1 MHGSVFHAFFIH
13 HSMIENVFEY
23 NQHFVAMMN
32 VINKAK
38 INPPKNG
45 HKHHIIPKCWYKMN
59 GLDIDNSEENLVLLS
74 YEDHILVHK
83 LAILCAK
90 NEMKIKLKCALQILS
105 RGDPQYVLK
114 GENNPMFGKHSW
126 NYGKH
131 HSLETKEKISK
142 ALIGNTPG
150 NKGKPMK
157 EETKNKLSI
166 SRKGNKM
173 SEETKLK
180 ISQSMKNRESP
191 NKGKKLSEETK
202 SKMRGKTPWNKGIS
216 WRRKKNR

>member
-1 MHGSVFHAFFIH
+1 
-13 HSMIENVFEY
+13 MIENVFEY
-23 NQHFVAMMN
+23 NQHFVSMMN

-38 INPPKNG
+38 LNPPKNG

-59 GLDIDNSEENLVLLS
+59 GLEIDNSKENLVLLS
-74 YEDHILVHK
+74 YEEHILVHK
-83 LAILCAK
+83 LAILCAATP
-90 NEMKIKLKCALQILS
+90 EMKMKLKCALQILS
-105 RGDPQYVLK
+105 RGDPQYVLT

-142 ALIGNTPG
+142 SLVGKTPG

-157 EETKNKLSI
+157 EKTKNKLSI
-166 SRKGNKM
+166 ARRGKKM

-180 ISQSMKNRESP
+180 ISQAMKNRESP

-202 SKMRGKTPWNKGIS
+202 SKMRGKIPWNKGIS
-216 WRRKKNR
+216 WKRKKNR